1 MNVDCIKLTS
11 YFGERH
17 RVGGRF
23 VADALL
29 DLYGSHEIAASI
41 LLRGTEGFGLKHHL
55 RTDRSLTLS
64 EDLPLTAIAVD
75 SRPRIEAVLGPT
87 LELNRPGLV
96 TLERARLLTGTGLT
110 AGTGLSAGTKL
121 TAGTGLS
128 AEAGLPAGHGD
139 RPGESKLTVYLG
151 RQERVY
157 RVPAFVAVCDL
168 LHRRGVAGST
178 VLLGVD
184 GTARGRR
191 ERARFFSRN
200 AEVPMMVVAVGSG
213 DRIGPLLPELGALL
227 RRPLATLERVQVCK
241 RDGRLLAPPAPLPA
255 ADEHGMA
262 LWHKLMIFGSEAA
275 QHGGQPVHGAM
286 VRRLRSAGI
295 SGATTL
301 RGIWGFHGDHPP
313 HGDRVLQL
321 GRHVPAVTIVID
333 TPERIATAFPIID
346 ELTSEH
352 GLVTS
357 ETIPALRAAAGDRR
371 RGGPRLASHHLPG
384 ESA

>member
-1 MNVDCIKLTS
+1 MPSSTCTGATRS
-11 YFGERH
+11 PR
-17 RVGGRF
+17 
-23 VADALL
+23 
-29 DLYGSHEIAASI
+29 ASCSA
-41 LLRGTEGFGLKHHL
+41 GTEGFGLKHHL

-96 TLERARLLTGTGLT
+96 TLERARLLTAGSGRVRAGGAGSPARPPGGPARGEQAHRLPRPPGTGLPD
-110 AGTGLSAGTKL
+110 A
-121 TAGTGLS
+121 
-128 AEAGLPAGHGD
+128 
-139 RPGESKLTVYLG
+139 
-151 RQERVY
+151 
-157 RVPAFVAVCDL
+157 AFVAVCDL
-168 LHRRGVAGST
+168 LHRRGVAGAT
-178 VLLGVD
+178 ALLGVD

-213 DRIGPLLPELGALL
+213 DRIGQVLPELGALL
-227 RRPLATLERVQVCK
+227 RRPLLTLERVQVCK

-255 ADEHGMA
+255 ADEQGMA
-262 LWHKLMIFGSEAA
+262 LWHKLMIFSSEAA
-275 QHGGQPVHGAM
+275 QHGGQPVHRAM

-301 RGIWGFHGDHPP
+301 RGIWGFHGDHAP

-321 GRHVPAVTIVID
+321 GRHVPVVTIVID

-371 RGGPRLASHHLPG
+371 RGGPRLATHHLPG
-384 ESA
+384 NPASQARLPGRSGRSRSMTSSIRPRPVTS